1 MTATDKEIKAWKA
14 QFGDLYEITV
24 DEYSCIVRK
33 PNRKD
38 LSYISAMLSSSDP
51 IKATETMLN
60 QLWVAGDEVIKQDDE
75 LFLAASSKLGEVV
88 NIKEAEIKKL

>member
-1 MTATDKEIKAWKA
+1 MKPTDKEIKAWKA

-24 DEYSCIVRK
+24 EDYSCIVRK

-60 QLWVAGDEVIKQDDE
+60 QLWVAGDEIIKQDDE
-75 LFLAASSKLGEVV
+75 LFLAASSKLGYV
-88 NIKEAEIKKL
+88 IKIKKAEIKKL